1 MANCNHSDNL
11 FWNLCFYFE
20 MSKTLWVFR
29 SPLSSEVQS
38 TWIPN
43 NQAEVMTWGW
53 SSCLRLCGFPPR
65 QLPLWAAFRSWKTCN
80 APYTLAYLSW
90 EMNFPQLYI
99 SNQLCCGRG
108 WAKVISAPWERG
120 FQPGGIRAY
129 LQNKDRTCG
138 GNHPAGGWEFL
149 HCQTLNGGFSVCEN
163 IIGMYLSEQP
173 GTNWMKK

>member
-108 WAKVISAPWERG
+108 WAKVISAPWERDSNQEEFG
-120 FQPGGIRAY
+120 VIFKIRTGPVVETTPQVVESFY
-129 LQNKDRTCG
+129 IVKL
-138 GNHPAGGWEFL
+138 
-149 HCQTLNGGFSVCEN
+149 
-163 IIGMYLSEQP
+163 
-173 GTNWMKK
+173 